1 MRTIVLQ
8 LALFRKW
15 LTKMHLRKKV
25 LRRND
30 SSFMIKEFRNAI
42 YTRSKLEII
51 FKKIQPQIM
60 IVFMTGK
67 EIDVISSEGNLF
79 AIISLI
85 LLIKEY
91 LTKKIFGKL

>member
-1 MRTIVLQ
+1 
-8 LALFRKW
+8 
-15 LTKMHLRKKV
+15 
-25 LRRND
+25 
-30 SSFMIKEFRNAI
+30 
-42 YTRSKLEII
+42 
-51 FKKIQPQIM
+51 
-60 IVFMTGK
+60 MTGK

>member
-15 LTKMHLRKKV
+15 LTKMHLQKIV
-25 LRRND
+25 LRSHD
-30 SSFMIKEFRNAI
+30 SPFMIKKFRNAI

>member
-1 MRTIVLQ
+1 
-8 LALFRKW
+8 
-15 LTKMHLRKKV
+15 
-25 LRRND
+25 
-30 SSFMIKEFRNAI
+30 MIKEFRNAI